1 MSTDPKAVRRYHAG
15 VERALGLFD
24 ASNEWA
30 DYIAF
35 LSRLAKSLQASPPN
49 ADVPLKATLA
59 KYLALCLKPSLP
71 AGVHQKA
78 LEVYD
83 LIFSLLGRDGLSKDL
98 GIWLPGFSQ
107 TLTFASLTTR
117 PLFLSLYDDHILRL
131 PSQTIR
137 PALRA
142 IILSLLPGIEEE
154 SSEDF
159 ERTLKTFNQLRHLFV
174 QDGIEEFFWQSLFL
188 ASITSVNKRPGA
200 LVYLMRYLPKLGPQ
214 RKASKDNSAQPTNDD
229 PSIQAIKSI
238 TTPEPGLLLRCFATG
253 LQDEQPLVQRGFL
266 DLLVTHLPLDSSIL
280 QNQVVSQDLDLLVT
294 AALSVVLK
302 RDMSLNRRLWS
313 WFVGR
318 EDKRDESTDL
328 QTAATGIIA
337 SPISPQTMTSIPSK
351 QDYFTEYGL
360 KSVVRSLEK
369 MLSKQAAVPVERARP
384 FRIMLSLMD
393 RWVIGRQPVDALFIP
408 AMRDLQK
415 YQTKAPS
422 QSSFDE
428 VFRSA
433 NVFFDATEPQF
444 VASQLYTL
452 LRNGDL
458 DLVEF
463 IVSNFSL
470 QEEDMKTTHLPILCL
485 VMSQMIGEQLSDT
498 GKAMNGDKSTL
509 PTLQLAKLLDGL
521 VAAMPLGSKTSQSE
535 QTTNNMDEA
544 WRAKINEYYDRSAK
558 VQSSKTSDINP
569 ALIAQTLLGSL
580 GEALFR
586 SLSQAEAQ
594 PLVPILTNALL
605 NLISRIDSHEA
616 LRKIRV
622 GAKLRETLEAK
633 KSNLIVQYETTRATA
648 KIVDALQ
655 AYDRKT
661 STITEHDLLTI
672 IPTLISQF
680 WEVLLPSTPQF
691 HVEAVDQIWNLRY
704 ISKGLLLVDSKI
716 TEFMSRKSDF
726 DSQIARFSTLW
737 MHTRFP
743 EVTVEF
749 FSADKRE
756 SEAEIP
762 WALLHYPVLGIL
774 DGAENNQPEDP
785 RQVWLS
791 NLPSLRPIFK
801 MVYTEAAQENSDFQ
815 MSQLSLFR
823 IHKVLSIARQSSSQ
837 RADFFGAEGFTDTI
851 LDMCMEILSSR
862 SERKAPAKTA
872 LAILRLITDEADLR
886 GKPALMDF
894 MIQQLS
900 EPSEENPLQESIL
913 ETLQGVF
920 AKSNAEPPPSDLLPV
935 LIAGISS
942 SQVDSTIDKWIAL
955 LCNILPLY
963 STQIL
968 FAHMLKLTACFCDRT
983 KWFFEA
989 IQTLY
994 GRSTIA
1000 NQSDDDV
1007 GGRTAKNPEKSVN
1020 NLLAGLEYILAR
1032 AHTHLS
1038 DQNIGPDTGSAVTFD
1053 ATQSRSIANN
1063 RLTVILCM
1071 QDTIKLCG
1079 EIWAWRIVRRPANM
1093 IGDSRSFNYISSR
1106 LRTRTRRI
1114 LENLADAEPQECL
1127 ETLMGLWTETAREGT
1142 EQDATLN
1149 LMQSLDG
1156 ARPKFMMPAT
1166 FNAIYNRTN
1175 PAALDQTQKSSLSV
1189 DVTATELMAFLI
1201 AYTRALEDDL
1211 LEEIWT
1217 DCTAFLR
1224 EVLANPMPHRQ
1235 ILLKLLEFVAVM
1247 CEKME
1252 NTNFGEVS
1260 KMRRELSDLCAR
1272 LFTAIFTIKPVGTET
1287 LPQRLSEE
1295 SKRSTDSMNLRRQKN
1310 SLNVGNT
1317 IEILCES
1324 LPVITNMLGD
1334 SDRLNTAISGIAVH
1348 ITGPVLR
1355 SRQFPQ
1361 ILSLDILRLL
1371 QLLSRSQPTN
1381 KVWRK
1386 DIMDAF
1392 NDARFFQSPIVL
1404 FEAGW
1409 LGLIRQVLLPEKAL
1423 MGDILSRLTLPTTA
1437 GIMFGVGASA
1447 ARTEADRKT
1456 QLLLKRISVL
1466 LIAGETDSFVSEVG
1480 QIVRKVE
1487 ELLTATAASSPSS
1500 ATRGDIYTLL
1510 RAMVL
1515 SFSEIQLVGIWPIV
1529 DAELRDL
1536 FEVRPKEDDTTSY
1549 TESSQLQGAKLLDL
1563 LLLLKPE
1570 EFQLHEWLFV
1580 TDTIDAIHPPQGFTP
1595 SAMADILGRQTS
1607 ATEVELPMVKGAA
1620 GKKPWLCNDGRKVED
1635 AQSLLRPF
1643 FRQLSI
1649 HAFEDTYNLEDID
1662 MEACRKD
1669 LLIDLFA
1676 E

>member
-1 MSTDPKAVRRYHAG
+1 MSSDPKAVRRYHAG

-35 LSRLAKSLQASPPN
+35 LSRLAKSLQASPPG
-49 ADVPLKATLA
+49 ADVPLKSTLA

-78 LEVYD
+78 LELYD
-83 LIFSLLGRDGLSKDL
+83 LIFSLLGKDGLSRDL
-98 GIWLPGFSQ
+98 AIWLPGFSQ

-117 PLFLSLYDDHILRL
+117 PLFLSLYDEHLLRL

-154 SSEDF
+154 NSEDF
-159 ERTLKTFNQLRHLFV
+159 ERTLKTFNQLRHLFA
-174 QDGIEEFFWQSLFL
+174 QDGIEEFFWQSFFL

-200 LVYLMRYLPKLGPQ
+200 LVYLTRYLPKLGPQ
-214 RKASKDNSAQPTNDD
+214 RSASRDDSAQSASDD
-229 PSIQAIKSI
+229 PSIQAIKSV

-266 DLLVTHLPLDSSIL
+266 DLLVTHLPLNSSIL
-280 QNQVVSQDLDLLVT
+280 QTQVVSQDLDLLVT

-318 EDKRDESTDL
+318 EDKREGSTDL
-328 QTAATGIIA
+328 PTAATGVIS
-337 SPISPQTMTSIPSK
+337 SPISPQMTTSTPSK
-351 QDYFTEYGL
+351 QDYFSEYGL

-369 MLSKQAAVPVERARP
+369 MLSKQAPVPAERARP

-433 NVFFDATEPQF
+433 NVFFDATEPHF

-470 QEEDMKTTHLPILCL
+470 QEEDMTTTHLPILCL
-485 VMSQMIGEQLSDT
+485 VMSQMISEKLSEAE
-498 GKAMNGDKSTL
+498 KAMNGNKSAISTV
-509 PTLQLAKLLDGL
+509 QLAKLLDGL
-521 VAAMPLGSKTSQSE
+521 IAAMPLGNRSSPSE
-535 QTTNNMDEA
+535 QTTSNMDEA
-544 WRAKINEYYDRSAK
+544 WRSKISEYYDRSAK
-558 VQSSKTSDINP
+558 VQSSKTSDISP

-580 GEALFR
+580 GEALFS

-594 PLVPILTNALL
+594 PLVPVLTNALL
-605 NLISRIDSHEA
+605 NLIARVENHEA

-622 GAKLRETLEAK
+622 GTKLRQNLEVK
-633 KSNLIVQYETTRATA
+633 KPNLIIQYESTRTTA
-648 KIVDALQ
+648 KILDALH
-655 AYDRKT
+655 AFDKKM
-661 STITEHDLLTI
+661 STITEHDILTI
-672 IPTLISQF
+672 IPTLVSQF

-704 ISKGLLLVDSKI
+704 ISRGLLLVDSKI
-716 TEFMSRKSDF
+716 TEFMSGTSDF
-726 DSQIARFSTLW
+726 DDQMARFSTLW

-762 WALLHYPVLGIL
+762 WALLHYPVLGML
-774 DGAENNQPEDP
+774 DAAESNQTEDP
-785 RQVWLS
+785 RRVWLG

-801 MVYTEAAQENSDFQ
+801 IVYTEAAQENSDLQ

-823 IHKVLSIARQSSSQ
+823 IHKVLSIARQSDSQ
-837 RADFFGAEGFTDTI
+837 RQDFFGAEGFTDTI
-851 LDMCMEILSSR
+851 LDMCTEILSSR
-862 SERKAPAKTA
+862 SDRKGPAKTA
-872 LAILRLITDEADLR
+872 MSILRLITDEADLR
-886 GKPALMDF
+886 GKSALMDF
-894 MIQQLS
+894 MVQQLS

-920 AKSNAEPPPSDLLPV
+920 AKPNSEPPPSDLLPV

-942 SQVDSTIDKWIAL
+942 NQVDYTIDKWIAL

-983 KWFFEA
+983 KWYFEA

-994 GRSTIA
+994 GRPTTI
-1000 NQSDDDV
+1000 NPSDDDL
-1007 GGRTAKNPEKSVN
+1007 RDRSAKNPEKSIN
-1020 NLLAGLEYILAR
+1020 NLLAGLEYVLAR
-1032 AHTHLS
+1032 AHTHLA
-1038 DQNIGPDTGSAVTFD
+1038 DQSTGADPGTVAAPD

-1175 PAALDQTQKSSLSV
+1175 PSALDQTQKSSLSV
-1189 DVTATELMAFLI
+1189 DVNATELMAFLI

-1295 SKRSTDSMNLRRQKN
+1295 SKRSTDSMTLRRQKN
-1310 SLNVGNT
+1310 SLTVGNT

-1348 ITGPVLR
+1348 ITGPALR

-1361 ILSLDILRLL
+1361 TLSVDILRLL
-1371 QLLSRSQPTN
+1371 QMLSRSQPNN

-1392 NDARFFQSPIVL
+1392 NDGKFFQSPVAL

-1409 LGLIRQVLLPEKAL
+1409 LGLIRQVLIPEKGL
-1423 MGDILSRLTLPTTA
+1423 FGDILSRLTLPTTA

-1447 ARTEADRKT
+1447 ARTEADRRT

-1466 LIAGETDSFVSEVG
+1466 LIAGETDAFVSEVG

-1487 ELLTATAASSPSS
+1487 ELLTATAVSSPSS
-1500 ATRGDIYTLL
+1500 ATRADIYTLL
-1510 RAMVL
+1510 RAMAL
-1515 SFSEIQLVGIWPIV
+1515 SFSEAQLVGIWPIV
-1529 DAELRDL
+1529 DAELREL
-1536 FEVRPKEDDTTSY
+1536 FDVKEKEDDTISF
-1549 TESSQLQGAKLLDL
+1549 TESSLLQGAKLLDL

-1580 TDTIDAIHPPQGFTP
+1580 TDTIDAIHPPHGFTS
-1595 SAMADILGRQTS
+1595 SALADALGTQTS
-1607 ATEVELPMVKGAA
+1607 AREVELPVVKSGTL
-1620 GKKPWLCNDGRKVED
+1620 KKPWLCNDGRKVD
-1635 AQSLLRPF
+1635 DTQSLLRPF

-1649 HAFEDTYNLEDID
+1649 HAFEDTYNLEEVDI
-1662 MEACRKD
+1662 EACRKD
-1669 LLIDLFA
+1669 LLIDLFT